1 MLIIY
6 SNIPI
11 IMTVGCAKLNGQPPT
26 AQQLYMFRM
35 RTSVVILT
43 GLQVIRSLKLY
54 QSPLEVLIVLSDVLL
69 QLPFQT
75 FNWDLQFGILV
86 QNLR

>member
-1 MLIIY
+1 
-6 SNIPI
+6 
-11 IMTVGCAKLNGQPPT
+11 
-26 AQQLYMFRM
+26 M